1 MLTIFFAL
9 TTVVCV
15 IGWLSRYISTCAM
28 IYYIEK
34 KGYTQPSD
42 SEIKECTLWVTKK
55 IFKR

>member
-9 TTVVCV
+9 TTAVCA

-42 SEIKECTLWVTKK
+42 SEIKECTLWATKK
-55 IFKR
+55 IFKK